1 MVSHNLFLIFTNF
14 VLSDCLQA
22 EHDRKKK
29 MRQNKTDEQRKQ
41 RQKDLQKKFEE
52 DLENYKEG
60 LLQVPKQHD
69 PDASLVITY
78 SFSIFIKSIQ
88 FSPNHSHS
96 FIFYFPKQVSVD
108 LDDPSEDANG
118 GEALE
123 AFLNQPD
130 ILYDVSPLPK
140 DETPLKKEDISELPP
155 KNLLNVETPTPTGSA
170 ILSREDSYYTPNRSP
185 TPDAT
190 TDKLSEINL
199 ND

>member
-1 MVSHNLFLIFTNF
+1 M
-14 VLSDCLQA
+14 
-22 EHDRKKK
+22 
-29 MRQNKTDEQRKQ
+29 
-41 RQKDLQKKFEE
+41 
-52 DLENYKEG
+52 
-60 LLQVPKQHD
+60 
-69 PDASLVITY
+69 
-78 SFSIFIKSIQ
+78 
-88 FSPNHSHS
+88 
-96 FIFYFPKQVSVD
+96 SVD

-118 GEALE
+118 GEVLE

-140 DETPLKKEDISELPP
+140 DETPLKKEDIPELHS
-155 KNLLNVETPTPTGSA
+155 KLLNVETPTPTGSA